1 MPDTPTSRWYET
13 WFDSPHYHR
22 LYGHRSTAEASAFIR
37 TLHEHHGWS
46 ALRLLDLACG
56 KGRHAAAAAALGHT
70 VLGVDLSANSIAQA
84 KQDHREQ
91 AGLMFAQANMLDL
104 DLGEQFDGVLNLF
117 TSFGYFD
124 HSEDHLRVLTGIQ
137 KHLVPGGFLVLDFL
151 NVRMSKAK
159 LIPEETVVRDGVQ
172 YTLTRH
178 FGDLGNG
185 TSGFTKTIAFEEE
198 GRRHH
203 FTERVA
209 GLDLPTLES
218 LLTETGFALSSVY
231 GDYALSTFDPETSPR
246 LILFA
251 RTA

>member
-1 MPDTPTSRWYET
+1 MPYNSPSRWYET

-22 LYGHRSTAEASAFIR
+22 LYGHRSNAEASAFIR
-37 TLHEHHGWS
+37 NLHEYHGWKT
-46 ALRLLDLACG
+46 LRLLDLACG
-56 KGRHAAAAAALGHT
+56 KGRHAAAAAALGHN
-70 VLGVDLSANSIAQA
+70 VLGVDLSANSIAEA
-84 KQDHREQ
+84 RKDHGEQ
-91 AGLMFAQANMLDL
+91 QGVRFAEGNMLDL
-104 DLGEQFDGVLNLF
+104 ELGERFDGVLNLF

-124 HSEDHLRVLTGIQ
+124 QREAHLQVLRGIR
-137 KHLVPGGFLVLDFL
+137 KHLIPGGFLVLDFL
-151 NVRMSKAK
+151 NVHVARTQ

-178 FGDLGNG
+178 FGDLGHG
-185 TSGFTKTIAFEEE
+185 VSGFTKTIVFEEE

-218 LLTETGFALSSVY
+218 LLIETGFSLSEIH
-231 GDYALSTFDPETSPR
+231 GDYTLAKFERETSPR
-246 LILFA
+246 LILHA

>member
-1 MPDTPTSRWYET
+1 MPDNRPSRWYET

-22 LYGHRSTAEASAFIR
+22 LYGHRSDAEAAAFIR
-37 TLHEHHGWS
+37 NLHDHHGWN

-56 KGRHAAAAAALGHT
+56 KGRHAAAAAALGHD

-84 KQDHREQ
+84 REDHGNQ
-91 AGLMFAQANMLDL
+91 QGLRFAEANMLDL
-104 DLGEQFDGVLNLF
+104 DLGERFDGVLNLF

-124 HSEDHLRVLTGIQ
+124 QREDHLRVLRGIR

-151 NVRMSKAK
+151 NVHVSKAR
-159 LIPEETVVRDGVQ
+159 LIPEEIVVREGVQ

-185 TSGFTKTIAFEEE
+185 ATGFTKTIAFEEE

-209 GLDLPTLES
+209 GLDLSTLES
-218 LLTETGFALSSVY
+218 LLNETGFSLSAVH
-231 GDYALSTFDPETSPR
+231 GDYDLATFAPETSPR
-246 LILFA
+246 LILHTRIA
-251 RTA
+251 